1 MRFLS
6 RIILCLVIALFM
18 GRQSRLQTIPDSLV
32 SKLNN
37 APNDSVKARTLLDI
51 GETIEENNPATS
63 LSYYKRAL
71 ALSEKI
77 NNNRVILS
85 SLNDIGVCYIELNK
99 MDSAINSFVQAIPVA
114 RRMNDTLRVAR
125 VLANIGNVYLHK
137 QDRISAIDFY
147 LQSARLWETCSDQN
161 SLPGLYSN
169 ISWLFTEQKEYDKA
183 IEYGNKAFTLAQK
196 IGDDYSAVNAL
207 LNLSGT
213 YSELHKVEKQFE
225 LLQKAL
231 PLAKKNKNIE
241 QIATVYDNLGNY
253 YFEKKQYQQSL
264 ANYLESYKYVQQLG
278 NQFHLC
284 EICTR
289 LAFVYN
295 KLNENDK
302 ALKYI
307 LQAEA
312 LANQVKER
320 ANLKE
325 IYQARGEIE
334 KSRGNF
340 KLAYEYLEKSTAL
353 SDSLFKVGTSEQV
366 AEVEAKYQNE
376 KKQQQISQ
384 LESDKKIQTLSIR
397 QKSTLNSFLI
407 AAIGALLVVGF
418 LGYRNIRHSR
428 QLARQQHELQQQR
441 IRELEK
447 DRQLVVVDSMLKG
460 QEEERSRLAKDLH
473 DGLGGMLSGVKYSL
487 TNMKSNLIISNENA
501 AVFER
506 SLDMIDSSISELRR
520 VAHNMMPET
529 LIKFGLDE
537 ALKDYCNSINVANI
551 LQVKYQSFGM
561 EKRLEA
567 STEIIIYRIIQE
579 LLNNTIKHASAT
591 ETLVQLLREG
601 NRLSITVE
609 DNGKGFDPNDL
620 QKSKGAGWANIKSR
634 VDYLKGK
641 MDLNSEP
648 GKGVSVNIEIM
659 LSDPENVS
667 NPV

>member
-1 MRFLS
+1 MRFLIRYIS
-6 RIILCLVIALFM
+6 CLVIALVM

-32 SKLNN
+32 SKLNQ
-37 APNDSVKARTLLDI
+37 ATNDSVKARTLLDI
-51 GETIEENNPATS
+51 GETIEENAPASS
-63 LSYYKRAL
+63 LSYYKGAL
-71 ALSEKI
+71 NLSEKI
-77 NNNRVILS
+77 KNNRLILS
-85 SLNDIGVCYIELNK
+85 SLNDIGVCFIELNK
-99 MDSAINSFVQAIPVA
+99 MDSAIISFEQAIPVA
-114 RRMNDTLRVAR
+114 RSMNDTLRVAR

-147 LQSARLWETCSDQN
+147 LQSARLWETCRDQN

-183 IEYGNKAFTLAQK
+183 IEYGNKALTLAQN
-196 IGDDYSAVNAL
+196 IGDDNSAVNAL

-213 YSELHKVEKQFE
+213 YSALNKFDKEFE

-241 QIATVYDNLGNY
+241 QIATLYDNLGDY
-253 YFEKKQYQQSL
+253 YFEKNQYQTSL
-264 ANYLESYKYVQQLG
+264 LNYLESYKYVQQLG

-307 LQAEA
+307 LQAEE
-312 LANQVKER
+312 LANEVKER

-325 IYQARGEIE
+325 IYQARAEIE

-340 KLAYEYLEKSTAL
+340 KQAYEYLLKSSTL
-353 SDSLFKVGTSEQV
+353 SDSLFKVGTSEQI

-376 KKQQQISQ
+376 KKQQQILQ
-384 LESDKKIQTLSIR
+384 LQSDKKIQTLSLR

-407 AAIGALLVVGF
+407 AAIASLLIVGF
-418 LGYRNIRHSR
+418 LGYLNIRRSR
-428 QLARQQHELQQQR
+428 QLTRQQHELQQQR
-441 IRELEK
+441 ISELEK

-487 TNMKSNLIISNENA
+487 TNMKSNLIISEENA

-520 VAHNMMPET
+520 VAHNMMPEA

-537 ALKDYCNSINVANI
+537 ALKDYCNSINVTNI
-551 LQVKYQSFGM
+551 TQVKYQSFGM
-561 EKRLEA
+561 EERLEA
-567 STEIIIYRIIQE
+567 NTEIIIYRIVQE
-579 LLNNTIKHASAT
+579 LLNNTLKHASAT
-591 ETLVQLLREG
+591 EVLVQLLREQ

-609 DNGKGFDPNDL
+609 DNGKGFDTNDL
-620 QKSKGAGWANIKSR
+620 QKTKGAGWANIKSR

-648 GKGVSVNIEIM
+648 GKGVSVNIEIL
-659 LSDPENVS
+659 LSERAVDS
-667 NPV
+667 A

>member
-1 MRFLS
+1 MRFLIRYIS
-6 RIILCLVIALFM
+6 CLVIALVM

-32 SKLNN
+32 SKLNQ
-37 APNDSVKARTLLDI
+37 ATNDSVKARTLLDI
-51 GETIEENNPATS
+51 GETIEENAPASS

-71 ALSEKI
+71 NLSEKI
-77 NNNRVILS
+77 KNNRLILS
-85 SLNDIGVCYIELNK
+85 SLNDIGVCFIELNK
-99 MDSAINSFVQAIPVA
+99 MDSAIISFEQAIPVA
-114 RRMNDTLRVAR
+114 RSMNDTLRVAR

-147 LQSARLWETCSDQN
+147 LQSARLWETCRDQN

-183 IEYGNKAFTLAQK
+183 IEYGNKALTLAQN
-196 IGDDYSAVNAL
+196 IGDDNSAVNAL

-213 YSELHKVEKQFE
+213 YSALNKFDKEFE

-241 QIATVYDNLGNY
+241 QIATLYDNLGDY
-253 YFEKKQYQQSL
+253 YFEKNQYQTSL
-264 ANYLESYKYVQQLG
+264 LNYLESYKYVQQLG

-307 LQAEA
+307 LQAEE
-312 LANQVKER
+312 LANEVKER

-325 IYQARGEIE
+325 IYQARAEIE

-340 KLAYEYLEKSTAL
+340 KQAYEYLLKSSTL
-353 SDSLFKVGTSEQV
+353 SDSLFKVGTSEQI

-376 KKQQQISQ
+376 KKQQQILQ
-384 LESDKKIQTLSIR
+384 LQSDKKIQTLSLR

-407 AAIGALLVVGF
+407 AAIASLLIVGF
-418 LGYRNIRHSR
+418 LGYLNIRRSR
-428 QLARQQHELQQQR
+428 QLTRQQHELQQQR
-441 IRELEK
+441 ISELEK

-487 TNMKSNLIISNENA
+487 TNMKSNLIISEENA

-520 VAHNMMPET
+520 VAHNMMPEA

-537 ALKDYCNSINVANI
+537 ALKDYCNSINVTNI
-551 LQVKYQSFGM
+551 TQVKYQSFGM
-561 EKRLEA
+561 EERLEA
-567 STEIIIYRIIQE
+567 NTEIIIYRIVQE
-579 LLNNTIKHASAT
+579 LLNNTLKHASAT
-591 ETLVQLLREG
+591 EVLVQLLREQ

-609 DNGKGFDPNDL
+609 DNGKGFDTNDL
-620 QKSKGAGWANIKSR
+620 QKTKGAGWANIKSR

-648 GKGVSVNIEIM
+648 GKGVSVNIEIL
-659 LSDPENVS
+659 LSERAVDS
-667 NPV
+667 A